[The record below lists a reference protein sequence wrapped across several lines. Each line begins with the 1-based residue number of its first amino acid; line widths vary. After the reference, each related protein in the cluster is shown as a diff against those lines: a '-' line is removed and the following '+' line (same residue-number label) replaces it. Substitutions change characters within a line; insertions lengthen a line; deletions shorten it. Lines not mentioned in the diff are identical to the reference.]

1 MRLAAGPPQ
10 SITCQA
16 VSKVGLI
23 QGEEGTASPGEQGV
37 GRNSTC
43 SRSGVQ
49 PTPTADHRQAAADGT
64 SQRLNERGLEGKPA
78 VIWGGHGRGREHSRR
93 LARGPRI
100 LWRLAVT
107 HMALR
112 SSVPGCVDGRGYSL
126 NTTLI
131 NTKKHAG
138 FTHKQPA
145 PKPKRKAFPAGET
158 VPASPGPSVLP
169 PLLPSAL
176 PLAWPGSHVLCDEP
190 APGCGWRPMVG
201 REGSCPNF
209 PDGLCPPRWL
219 PYPQRPQSSIHTV
232 E

>member
-23 QGEEGTASPGEQGV
+23 QGEEGTASPREQGV

-93 LARGPRI
+93 LAHGPRI

-158 VPASPGPSVLP
+158 VPASRKQP
-169 PLLPSAL
+169 PLGPRSFLHCCP
-176 PLAWPGSHVLCDEP
+176 
-190 APGCGWRPMVG
+190 RPY
-201 REGSCPNF
+201 
-209 PDGLCPPRWL
+209 L
-219 PYPQRPQSSIHTV
+219 
-232 E
+232 